1 MDNYLTVP
9 AGGAVALRSEGEGL
23 GELLKPL
30 TREIHLFDSYV
41 AGTTHLKDPTVLDTV
56 ASGDKLTLQRE
67 QNRFDDNAIVLLTQ
81 TGKKLGY
88 VPEADNLIFARLMDA
103 GKLLGAQIADITP
116 RGKFRQIRIGIYLVD
131 F

>member
-1 MDNYLTVP
+1 MSGELTV
-9 AGGAVALRSEGEGL
+9 ANAGAVAIRAEGGAL

-41 AGTTHLKDPTVLDTV
+41 AGTTHLSDPTVLDEV
-56 ASGDKLTLQRE
+56 APGDRLTLQRE